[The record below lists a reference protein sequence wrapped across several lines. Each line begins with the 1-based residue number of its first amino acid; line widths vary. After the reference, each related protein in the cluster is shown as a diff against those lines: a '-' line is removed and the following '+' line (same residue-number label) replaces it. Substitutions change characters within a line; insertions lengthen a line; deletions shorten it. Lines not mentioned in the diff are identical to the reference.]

1 MNYFTHITAPF
12 LEIELHFLKNMA
24 LDTSFIWKVFVPTL
38 KYFPVT
44 SIRVKSYKNAI
55 ILQIFFNKTKIITS
69 HVTLRSF
76 CNSLSIER
84 LMGEEFIF
92 LTRGYGF
99 MGGVSSPFW
108 HVRKMYFYLWYEL
121 ETLQVVRLAFLKNF
135 ETMSFIVRRRETSM
149 TS

>member
-69 HVTLRSF
+69 HVTLSSF

-92 LTRGYGF
+92 LTRAYGF
-99 MGGVSSPFW
+99 MGGVSSPFD
-108 HVRKMYFYLWYEL
+108 
-121 ETLQVVRLAFLKNF
+121 TLKNVLLLMIWTLNLTGSEISLSCLALRNF
-135 ETMSFIVRRRETSM
+135 WDHVVYSTP
-149 TS
+149 

>member
-55 ILQIFFNKTKIITS
+55 ILQIFFNKTKITNS

-76 CNSLSIER
+76 CKSLSIER
-84 LMGEEFIF
+84 
-92 LTRGYGF
+92 
-99 MGGVSSPFW
+99 
-108 HVRKMYFYLWYEL
+108 
-121 ETLQVVRLAFLKNF
+121 
-135 ETMSFIVRRRETSM
+135 
-149 TS
+149 